1 MKFQIFGITYIRCC
15 VIGRPISVDWAV
27 PKDKYMQH
35 IVHQQLELQDQVKKE
50 ESDSDDDGA
59 QLNLSSDDIKPEV
72 KSKFNSLL
80 LQSASLDTTI
90 LCKLN

>member
-1 MKFQIFGITYIRCC
+1 
-15 VIGRPISVDWAV
+15 
-27 PKDKYMQH
+27 MQH

-90 LCKLN
+90 LCKLNWLNT

>member
-1 MKFQIFGITYIRCC
+1 M
-15 VIGRPISVDWAV
+15 DWAV